1 MTFEEWLD
9 EIEAFSSRR
18 ERLNEDVDFA
28 AVMVGNMSHTLAQ
41 KRMYTWLEA
50 AYNVG
55 KKAGLQEVCDL
66 MLSDIEGD
74 FDYILFQLKNMI
86 KESK

>member
-1 MTFEEWLD
+1 MTFDEWMY

-18 ERLNEDVDFA
+18 ERLYEDLNDYQGDNIEIVDE
-28 AVMVGNMSHTLAQ
+28 
-41 KRMYTWLEA
+41 WLEA
-50 AYNVG
+50 AYNTG
-55 KKAGLQEVCDL
+55 KSAGLQEILDL

-86 KESK
+86 KESE